1 MQIKNYLANASTT
14 HKENRHHSGFFSDGV
29 DVFILLGHCD
39 TLLGDLSWS
48 YIQGL
53 KSLQLLI
60 A

>member
-1 MQIKNYLANASTT
+1 MHHPHIKKIVTFQA
-14 HKENRHHSGFFSDGV
+14 FSAMELNV
-29 DVFILLGHCD
+29 ILLVHSD

-53 KSLQLLI
+53 KSLQLLD